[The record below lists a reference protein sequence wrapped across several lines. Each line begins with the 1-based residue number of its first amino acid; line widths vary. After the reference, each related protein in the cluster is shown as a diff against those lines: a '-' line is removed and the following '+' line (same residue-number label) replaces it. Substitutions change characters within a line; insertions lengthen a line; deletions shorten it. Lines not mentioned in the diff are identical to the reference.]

1 VTVPADKGDQ
11 LQLAVGAVETLAALR
26 GVPGVHDAILAR
38 QPAADGSAVLAG
50 YVIGP
55 DPALGTTGIRQHL
68 LTVLPPDLVPDCVI
82 VLAELPLAAD
92 GGYDLAA
99 LPRPQA
105 EQRPA
110 DVHVAPRTPMER
122 QVSDVM
128 QGILSLDSISVHDS
142 FFALGGSSLQAAQLA
157 SKLGNIFDVD
167 LTLPEVFASP
177 TVKGLCELIVQS
189 LGEQL
194 GARRLRPRRR
204 AWVAVRRFPKRMEQG
219 WRNVHRRLPRLLR
232 IWIWPGIP
240 CGAVPDSPNPGT
252 APGQVPGLLT
262 PSQSTGSH
270 GPGHGAKPL
279 PQSGTPLQE

>member
-1 VTVPADKGDQ
+1 VIVPADKGDRP
-11 LQLAVGAVETLAALR
+11 QLAVGAVEALAALR
-26 GVPGVHDAILAR
+26 GVPGVHDAILTR

-50 YVIGP
+50 YVTGP

-68 LTVLPPDLVPDCVI
+68 LTTLSPDLVPDCLI
-82 VLAELPLAAD
+82 VLDELPLAAD

-128 QGILSLDSISVHDS
+128 QGILSLDRISVHDS
-142 FFALGGSSLQAAQLA
+142 FFALGGSSLQSAQLA
-157 SKLGNIFDVD
+157 SKLRDIFGVE
-167 LTLPEVFASP
+167 LTLPDVFASP

-194 GARRLRPRRR
+194 GARRLRSSRR
-204 AWVAVRRFPKRMEQG
+204 AWVAVTRFPRRLEQG
-219 WRNVHRRLPRLLR
+219 WRSVHRRLPLLMR
-232 IWIWPGIP
+232 RWIWPGIP
-240 CGAVPDSPNPGT
+240 CGAVPDSPDPGT
-252 APGQVPGLLT
+252 AVGHVPPVT
-262 PSQSTGSH
+262 DTQ
-270 GPGHGAKPL
+270 
-279 PQSGTPLQE
+279 PLQG